1 MTDFKSFMQ
10 PLYIGEKLTDRLA
23 VFPERSEVT
32 SLLPPEQRLAALTDI
47 YNVYIPSHMSV
58 EIYNKLYIA
67 QMRSLQKK
75 FNLRAVKQAYNNHA
89 FCSGVYSGGV
99 IGGADC
105 FSIVGISGIGK
116 TLAICRAVDVI
127 SGGKL
132 IVLEDPHVVIIPCL
146 NVQCP
151 FDCSPKSLMIEI
163 LRKID
168 ETLGTNVYSN
178 RFARYSNTDMLI
190 GAISQMCLTHVG
202 VLIIDEIQNV
212 VKNKNGA
219 GLIAALTQ
227 LINNS
232 GVSICMVGTPEC
244 EEFFEKTD
252 YLARR
257 TIGLRY
263 SILPYDEFF
272 QYFCRTLLSYSYTAE
287 ECSITERHI
296 LWLYQHSGG
305 VISNVIAL
313 IHDAQEIAIINGI
326 DKLNIKMLKIAY
338 DQRMAMLHPYIDP
351 NITRSPQTTG
361 SKAKLSNGSEE
372 LLKQSEKPKESKETD
387 TPVIANNI
395 SLSELVKLAK
405 KQKIDCI
412 ELLKKCIT
420 VEEIKL

>member
-1 MTDFKSFMQ
+1 MS
-10 PLYIGEKLTDRLA
+10 ELTHL
-23 VFPERSEVT
+23 
-32 SLLPPEQRLAALTDI
+32 SL
-47 YNVYIPSHMSV
+47 
-58 EIYNKLYIA
+58 
-67 QMRSLQKK
+67 
-75 FNLRAVKQAYNNHA
+75 F
-89 FCSGVYSGGV
+89 
-99 IGGADC
+99 
-105 FSIVGISGIGK
+105 SGIGGID
-116 TLAICRAVDVI
+116 LAAEAAGFTTVCQCEWADFPTA
-127 SGGKL
+127 
-132 IVLEDPHVVIIPCL
+132 VLEKRWPDVPRVRDIT
-146 NVQCP
+146 
-151 FDCSPKSLMIEI
+151 
-163 LRKID
+163 
-168 ETLGTNVYSN
+168 TLT
-178 RFARYSNTDMLI
+178 
-190 GAISQMCLTHVG
+190 
-202 VLIIDEIQNV
+202 
-212 VKNKNGA
+212 K
-219 GLIAALTQ
+219 
-227 LINNS
+227 
-232 GVSICMVGTPEC
+232 